1 VVLDASWEF
10 GRFADAIRDL
20 PAQIDRSTL
29 LSERFHL
36 YSDQRLSIY
45 YAPVDYVNT
54 RARLAIVGVTPG
66 WTQMEVA
73 YRTARQGLLEGRAR
87 DSILSSVKRAA
98 SFAGSMR
105 TNLVAMLD
113 ALGLPEVL
121 GTPTL
126 ALFDQQADL
135 LQSTSAIQYPAFV
148 EGKNYTGH
156 QPPPLDSPIL
166 RAFVEERLA
175 AELASLEA
183 ALIVPLGHAV
193 EGCIDFLVQRN
204 QLPREQCLFGFPHP
218 SGANGHRARQFLDRR
233 EGTSAESPRVVR
245 GRVAHK

>member
-1 VVLDASWEF
+1 MVLDASWEF

-29 LSERFHL
+29 LSERFRL

-54 RARLAIVGVTPG
+54 RARLAIVGLTPG

-126 ALFDQQADL
+126 ALFDQRADL
-135 LQSTSAIQYPAFV
+135 LQSTSAIQYPAFL
-148 EGKNYTGH
+148 EGRNYTGR
-156 QPPPLDSPIL
+156 QPSPLDSPIL

-175 AELASLEA
+175 AELASLET
-183 ALIVPLGHAV
+183 ALIVPLGDAV
-193 EGCIDFLVQRN
+193 EGCIDLLVQR
-204 QLPREQCLFGFPHP
+204 QQMPRGQCLFGFPHP
-218 SGANGHRARQFLDRR
+218 SGANGHRARQFRNRR
-233 EGTSAESPRVVR
+233 EILQRNLRAWFA
-245 GRVAHK
+245 VA